1 MAYEGTIRGKES
13 AGRARSSS
21 LVSIRARRIFR
32 ENGLSIVLTVM
43 FLGTLVPMSVA
54 GWHSGNEERRGHG
67 AAPVGYP
74 EYLVS
79 DHFWEAMMENW
90 ESEFLQMAFY
100 VILTVFL
107 FQKGSAESK
116 DPEEP
121 EEVDRQPSRKRK
133 DAPWPVAAGGL
144 VLKLYQNSLS
154 LAFLFLFAVSFALHA
169 SSGASEYSQDQ
180 LQHGGTTVSTLQY
193 VGTSRFWFES
203 FQNWQSEF
211 LAILAMVVLSIHLRQ
226 KGSPESKPV
235 DSPHCQTGV

>member
-1 MAYEGTIRGKES
+1 MAYEGTMGSKED
-13 AGRARSSS
+13 AGRARSRSLSS
-21 LVSIRARRIFR
+21 TRAKRLFR
-32 ENGLSIVLTVM
+32 ENGLSIALTLL

-54 GWHSGNEERRGHG
+54 GWHSHNEERQDHG
-67 AAPVGYP
+67 EAPTAYT

-116 DPEEP
+116 KPDEP
-121 EEVDRQPSRKRK
+121 EEVDREPSKERK

-144 VLKLYQNSLS
+144 VLRIYQNSLF
-154 LAFLFLFAVSFALHA
+154 LAFLLLFAISFALHA
-169 SSGASEYSQDQ
+169 SSGAKEYNQDR
-180 LQHGGTTVSTLQY
+180 LEHGGSTVTTLQY
-193 VGTSRFWFES
+193 LGSSRFWFES

-235 DSPHCQTGV
+235 DSPHYQTGV